1 MLCIL
6 CLFPPDEKT
15 ILLIYLPREKTF
27 VFSSRNTLI
36 DNQFIVS
43 AIASITE
50 QKLISLTM
58 SSLKLSCKTTMKRVF
73 LTSRITKETRKLC
86 GVKAELF
93 TIYFIYT
100 RIQKETES
108 EHFSNRNRDTCE
120 TKTKGC
126 IKIQSKRE
134 KNVKQSDFLR
144 LGKRRKPKKAILLIT
159 IQMIPNSCCNN
170 RWLFNVLLYE
180 FERKSTV

>member
-1 MLCIL
+1 MYKLSFIENENEYAL
-6 CLFPPDEKT
+6 YPVPFPHQTKKT

-73 LTSRITKETRKLC
+73 
-86 GVKAELF
+86 F
-93 TIYFIYT
+93 
-100 RIQKETES
+100 
-108 EHFSNRNRDTCE
+108 
-120 TKTKGC
+120 
-126 IKIQSKRE
+126 
-134 KNVKQSDFLR
+134 
-144 LGKRRKPKKAILLIT
+144 
-159 IQMIPNSCCNN
+159 
-170 RWLFNVLLYE
+170 
-180 FERKSTV
+180 